1 MVHTKKFP
9 SVPLDFKQ
17 SLPLNQVGLPHLQ
30 SYVFAVLRPLFPYS
44 CEARPKR
51 IFQAFLLGIRL
62 VINMCN
68 RLLVKHSHFVLT
80 ILLRVEVPQ
89 FSFYLSFLALGVGGP
104 AIYFP
109 FFEILSF

>member
-1 MVHTKKFP
+1 
-9 SVPLDFKQ
+9 
-17 SLPLNQVGLPHLQ
+17 
-30 SYVFAVLRPLFPYS
+30 
-44 CEARPKR
+44 
-51 IFQAFLLGIRL
+51 
-62 VINMCN
+62 MCN